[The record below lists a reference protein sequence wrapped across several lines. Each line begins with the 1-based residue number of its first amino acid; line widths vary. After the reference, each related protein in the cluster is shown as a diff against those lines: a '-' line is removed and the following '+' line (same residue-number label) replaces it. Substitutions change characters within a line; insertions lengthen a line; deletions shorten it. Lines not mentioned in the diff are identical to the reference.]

1 MTTAPTSLP
10 PISAKTITAQVC
22 EVLRRQILSG
32 ELREG
37 VALRQEKIASELGV
51 SRNPVR
57 EAFQQLSAEGLL
69 TLVSHKGAV
78 VSMLS
83 AAELRETYE
92 MRAKLEGWLIGLAVP
107 AMGSKDLEKSE
118 RLLAELSGAFPDEEW
133 SGRNWDFH
141 VSLLEPAGR
150 PRTIEACHKMY
161 LNAYRHFPVPIRLGD
176 RHSMNK
182 EHRRLLD
189 HCRKRDAAAAVALLE
204 KHIIESADSL
214 IDKLE
219 KLRKSA

>member
-1 MTTAPTSLP
+1 MP
-10 PISAKTITAQVC
+10 PITAKTVTAQVC
-22 EVLRRQILSG
+22 EVLRQQILSG
-32 ELREG
+32 QLRDG
-37 VALRQEKIASELGV
+37 VALRQEKIAGELGV

-83 AAELRETYE
+83 AAELHETYE

-107 AMGSKDLEKSE
+107 AMTVENFQKSE
-118 RLLAELSGAFPDEEW
+118 RLLAELSKSFPDEEW

-150 PRTIEACHKMY
+150 PRTIEVCRKMY
-161 LNAYRHFPVPIRLGD
+161 LNAYRHFPVPIRLAD
-176 RHSMNK
+176 RRNMNK
-182 EHRRLLD
+182 EHRQLLD
-189 HCRKRDAAAAVALLE
+189 HCRARETAAAVELLE
-204 KHIIESADSL
+204 RHIIESADSL
-214 IDKLE
+214 ITKL
-219 KLRKSA
+219 KQLRRSA

>member
-1 MTTAPTSLP
+1 VPSLPIAPTSLP
-10 PISAKTITAQVC
+10 PITAQVC
-22 EVLRRQILSG
+22 EVLRQQILSG
-32 ELREG
+32 ELRDG

-107 AMGSKDLEKSE
+107 AMSSQDLEKSE
-118 RLLAELSGAFPDEEW
+118 GLLVELSGDFADEQW

-150 PRTIEACHKMY
+150 PRTIE
-161 LNAYRHFPVPIRLGD
+161 V
-176 RHSMNK
+176 
-182 EHRRLLD
+182 
-189 HCRKRDAAAAVALLE
+189 
-204 KHIIESADSL
+204 
-214 IDKLE
+214 
-219 KLRKSA
+219 